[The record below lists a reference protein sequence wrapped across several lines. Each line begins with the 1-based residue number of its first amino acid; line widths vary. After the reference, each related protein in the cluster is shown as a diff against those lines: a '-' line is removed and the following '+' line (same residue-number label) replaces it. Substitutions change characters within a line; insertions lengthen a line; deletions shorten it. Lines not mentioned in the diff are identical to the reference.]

1 MSQRLS
7 LFATAL
13 LAGVLLYISCAL
25 LSESRAQAI
34 VSEGAPTSAP
44 HSGAPLEITADG
56 SLEWDRTHRQMTA
69 NGNALARQGATSIAA
84 DRLTA
89 DYRGTGSE
97 AAQGG
102 EEIWR
107 LGAEGNV
114 RIKTADS
121 QAFGDRATYDLD
133 RGVATLS
140 GRQDKAQDTLVGGAK
155 VLHAGDTL
163 ESRTLTAYLERTG
176 AGGQSSLNRVE
187 AQGRVVITTPNER
200 VEGDRGVYMAK
211 TQTATLTGNV
221 RITRGQ
227 NTLRG
232 HRAEVNLATNIS
244 RLFGTDDPSNRVH
257 GVFYPDESKTAP

>member
-7 LFATAL
+7 LFATVL
-13 LAGVLLYISCAL
+13 FAGVLFYISCAL

-34 VSEGAPTSAP
+34 VPEGAPASAS

-69 NGNALARQGATSIAA
+69 NGNALARQGTTSIAA

-89 DYRGTGSE
+89 EYRGTGSD
-97 AAQGG
+97 ASSGG
-102 EEIWR
+102 GEIWR

-114 RIKTADS
+114 RIKTVDS

-140 GRQDKAQDTLVGGAK
+140 GGAK

-187 AQGRVVITTPNER
+187 AQGRVVITTPSER
-200 VEGDRGVYMAK
+200 VEGDRGVYIAK
-211 TQTATLTGNV
+211 TQIATLTGNV

-227 NTLRG
+227 NTLQG
-232 HRAEVNLATNIS
+232 HRAEVNLATNVS